1 MDSSY
6 PRPITN
12 WEGIP
17 NNLDAATTYTNGKTY
32 FFKGDKYY
40 KFDDSKLEVARSAEY
55 PYPRDSGK
63 WWFGVWILLSHLE
76 PDMMREKI
84 RENSFRTYFYN
95 LYL

>member
-6 PRPITN
+6 PRPISN

-40 KFDDSKLEVARSAEY
+40 KFDDDKLEVARSAEY
-55 PYPRDSGK
+55 PYPSRK
-63 WWFGVWILLSHLE
+63 RTNPLFYRFV
-76 PDMMREKI
+76 RI
-84 RENSFRTYFYN
+84 RI
-95 LYL
+95 